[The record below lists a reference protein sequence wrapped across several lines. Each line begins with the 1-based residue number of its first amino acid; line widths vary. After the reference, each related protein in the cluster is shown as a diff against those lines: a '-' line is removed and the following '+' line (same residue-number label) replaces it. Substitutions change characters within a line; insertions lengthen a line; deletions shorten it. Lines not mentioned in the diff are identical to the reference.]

1 VACRCILHVSICLEQ
16 IIANQ
21 ILYSILPTSTGY
33 VDQPPNSMKQEK
45 ITIGIVDDHQIVI
58 DGLTSLLKGHEKI
71 KFAFAT
77 TEPTEVYANISRTPI
92 DILLTDVMMPVLP
105 GNQLARLVK
114 EKYPAVKI
122 MALSMSG
129 QGDLVNEM
137 IENADISGYVLKN
150 IGKTELI
157 TAIEKI
163 AAGGIYFSEEV
174 LDELQKTSQRKKQN
188 DDAHLTA
195 REVEIIQLIE
205 KEYNN
210 KQIAETLFISE
221 RTVETHR
228 KNIFR
233 KTETNSVIGLVKYA
247 YEHKLI

>member
-1 VACRCILHVSICLEQ
+1 
-16 IIANQ
+16 
-21 ILYSILPTSTGY
+21 
-33 VDQPPNSMKQEK
+33 MKQEK

-58 DGLTSLLKGHEKI
+58 DGLTSLLKSESNI

-77 TEPTEVYANISRTPI
+77 TNPEEVADIISSTPI
-92 DILLTDVMMPVLP
+92 DILLTDVMMPKLP
-105 GNQLARLVK
+105 GNLLARQIK
-114 EKYPAVKI
+114 QKHPGVKI

-137 IENADISGYVLKN
+137 IENADIAGYVLKN
-150 IGKTELI
+150 IGKQELVS
-157 TAIEKI
+157 AIQKI
-163 AAGGIYFSEEV
+163 ANGGIYFSEEV
-174 LDELQKTSQRKKQN
+174 IDELQKNSQRKKQKEE
-188 DDAHLTA
+188 ARLTE
-195 REVEIIQLIE
+195 REIEIIRLIE

-210 KQIAETLFISE
+210 KQIANTLFISE

-233 KTETNSVIGLVKYA
+233 KTETASVIGLVKYA

>member
-1 VACRCILHVSICLEQ
+1 
-16 IIANQ
+16 
-21 ILYSILPTSTGY
+21 
-33 VDQPPNSMKQEK
+33 MKNGK
-45 ITIGIVDDHQIVI
+45 ITLALVDDHQIVI
-58 DGLTSLLKGHEKI
+58 DGLTSLLKGHDKF

-77 TEPTEVYANISRTPI
+77 TNSSEVIERIAQTPV
-92 DILLTDVMMPVLP
+92 DVLLTDVMMPKLP
-105 GNQLARLVK
+105 GNQLAKQVK

-122 MALSMSG
+122 LALSMSG

-137 IENADISGYVLKN
+137 IEDADISGYVLKN
-150 IGKTELI
+150 IGKQELI
-157 TAIEKI
+157 TALEKI
-163 AAGGIYFSEEV
+163 AGGGIYFSEEV
-174 LDELQKTSQRKKQN
+174 IDELQRSSQRKKQN
-188 DDAHLTA
+188 AEAHLTG
-195 REVEIIQLIE
+195 REIEIIRLIE

-233 KTETNSVIGLVKYA
+233 KTNTNSVIGLVKYA